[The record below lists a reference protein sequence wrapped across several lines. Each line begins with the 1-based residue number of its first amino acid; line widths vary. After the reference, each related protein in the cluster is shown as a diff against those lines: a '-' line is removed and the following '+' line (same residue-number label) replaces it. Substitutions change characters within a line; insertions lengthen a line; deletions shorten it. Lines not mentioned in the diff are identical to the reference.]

1 MPEILKRLVM
11 DIGGTNIRLGLLPEG
26 SLSPRH
32 IVSYKVKSFPGL
44 AEVVVEY
51 LQQSPA
57 HQLEEASVA
66 LAGPVDGD
74 LLQLTNHGWQF
85 SVAEIRQRFSL
96 QRLKVINDFTA
107 LALSLPHLKPEQLV
121 QFGGGTAADNGTIAL
136 LGPGTGLGV
145 SGLVRTAA
153 GFYPLS
159 GEGGHVSLGARTAR
173 ELAIFSVFRDQY
185 GHMSAERLVSGTGI
199 TEFYQ
204 VICRLDGVVA
214 DELSAGQISVRAVDG
229 RCPRCAEV
237 MTLFC
242 EWLGIV
248 ASNLA
253 LTMGAV
259 GGVYIG
265 GGIVPKLG
273 DYFFNSGFRR
283 EFEDKGRFREY
294 LQDIPVFVI
303 QDGGQP
309 ALMGAA
315 ASFNPR
321 FSRLGIESLA

>member
-1 MPEILKRLVM
+1 MSEILKRLVI
-11 DIGGTNIRLGLLPEG
+11 DIGGTNIRLGLLQEN
-26 SLSPRH
+26 SLSPQH
-32 IVSYKVKSFPGL
+32 IASYKVNNFPGL
-44 AEVVVEY
+44 GEVVAEY
-51 LQQSPA
+51 LQQAPA
-57 HQLEEASVA
+57 HQLQEASVA
-66 LAGPVDGD
+66 LAGPVDSD

-85 SVAEIRQRFSL
+85 SVAETRQRFNL
-96 QRLKVINDFTA
+96 RRLKVINDFTA
-107 LALSLPHLKPEQLV
+107 LALSLPHLQPEQLV
-121 QFGGGTAADNGTIAL
+121 QFGGEVADPNGAIAL

-159 GEGGHVSLGARTAR
+159 GEGGHVSLGARTPR
-173 ELAIFSVFRDQY
+173 ELAIFNAFRGKY
-185 GHMSAERLVSGTGI
+185 GHMSAERLVSGTGM

-204 VICRLDGVVA
+204 VVCQLDGVETEA
-214 DELSAGQISVRAVDG
+214 LPAEQISARAVNSS
-229 RCPRCAEV
+229 CPRCAEV

-248 ASNLA
+248 SSNLA

-273 DYFFNSGFRR
+273 GYFFNSGFRR

-303 QDGGQP
+303 QEGGQP
-309 ALMGAA
+309 ALIGAA
-315 ASFNPR
+315 SSFDPR
-321 FSRLGIESLA
+321 FSQVGVESLA